1 MESKINI
8 SLLKDF
14 LLSSLCFNLRIRT
27 SITKPMVNIPNDTVF
42 FIRHLNYYCSIHYK
56 TSAKFLRGNLDEIGL
71 ILVWEEK
78 RVENIGQMTI
88 ILRHNQTLIVLYCR
102 KNKQTQYILFYRRLY
117 EY

>member
-14 LLSSLCFNLRIRT
+14 LLSLLCFDLRIRT

-56 TSAKFLRGNLDEIGL
+56 TSAKFLRGNLDENWVYFSMGG
-71 ILVWEEK
+71 EK
-78 RVENIGQMTI
+78 SG
-88 ILRHNQTLIVLYCR
+88 
-102 KNKQTQYILFYRRLY
+102 
-117 EY
+117 EYWPDDDYSTS